1 MPARAAAAAAGRG
14 RYLSRAL
21 RGTGSERDALVLGVK
36 SVCAAVGAWTLARY
50 LLPPAVSTFAPFT
63 ALVTLQATVYRSVRD
78 CVQYLVAMT
87 VGALLAAS
95 LAAVA
100 GIRVWTFALLTL
112 IALCLGRIRR
122 FGQHGTQ
129 VAVIGFFA
137 FSSGA
142 GRIDYIG
149 HLVASVAIGALCGLG
164 AHLILA
170 PARHTDHR
178 RQAVA
183 DLFDAT
189 ALLAEDLAGAFDT
202 AGPDAEQVRRR
213 RREGR
218 ELAARC
224 HDVRHGIG
232 AEIENGRLNPR
243 RSTAG
248 AVEALPRAREA
259 VAVAEGCLTHL
270 RSMTRALDHALADR
284 ETEHLTAPFREG
296 LARLLRTAGRALRET
311 GRASPGE
318 DGDLDEL
325 IEGARRELERI
336 RRQAR
341 ATAETPASVPVVQG
355 ALLND
360 AGRLLADLRRDG
372 PEAAPPP
379 NPHRAVSGPPRAR
392 R

>member
-1 MPARAAAAAAGRG
+1 MPAWRALPARARTVAAERAG
-14 RYLSRAL
+14 YLRRAL

-36 SVCAAVGAWTLARY
+36 SVLAAVGAWTLARY

-100 GIRVWTFALLTL
+100 GIHAWTFALLTL
-112 IALCLGRIRR
+112 IALCVGRIRR
-122 FGQHGTQ
+122 FGRQGTQ
-129 VAVIGFFA
+129 VAVVGFFA

-149 HLVASVAIGALCGLG
+149 YLAASVAIGALCGLG

-178 RQAVA
+178 QQAVA
-183 DLFDAT
+183 DLFT
-189 ALLAEDLAGAFDT
+189 ETGRLADNLAGAFDSEQ
-202 AGPDAEQVRRR
+202 PDLERVRRWR
-213 RREGR
+213 SDGR

-224 HDVRHGIG
+224 HDVRHGIE

-243 RSTAG
+243 RSIAG
-248 AVEALPRAREA
+248 AAEVLPRARET
-259 VAVAEGCLTHL
+259 VTVAERALDHL
-270 RSMTRALDHALADR
+270 RSMTRALDHALADG
-284 ETEHLTAPFREG
+284 ETEHLPTPFQKG
-296 LARLLRTAGRALRET
+296 LASVLRTAATALRET
-311 GRASPGE
+311 GRASPDE
-318 DGDLDEL
+318 DGPLGEL
-325 IEGARRELERI
+325 IDGGGAELERV
-336 RRQAR
+336 RRQAG
-341 ATAETPASVPVVQG
+341 ATAEAPASVPVLQG

-360 AGRLLADLRRDG
+360 AGRLLADLRR
-372 PEAAPPP
+372 
-379 NPHRAVSGPPRAR
+379 
-392 R
+392 

>member
-1 MPARAAAAAAGRG
+1 MPVWRALPARARTVAAERAG
-14 RYLSRAL
+14 YLRRAL

-36 SVCAAVGAWTLARY
+36 SVLAAVGAWTLARY

-63 ALVTLQATVYRSVRD
+63 ALVTLQATVYRSVRE

-95 LAAVA
+95 LAGVA
-100 GIRVWTFALLTL
+100 GIHVWTFALLTL
-112 IALCLGRIRR
+112 IALGVGRIRR
-122 FGQHGTQ
+122 FGQQGTQ
-129 VAVIGFFA
+129 VAVVGFFA

-149 HLVASVAIGALCGLG
+149 HLAASVAIGALCGLG

-178 RQAVA
+178 QQAVA
-183 DLFDAT
+183 DLFTAT
-189 ALLAEDLAGAFDT
+189 GELAENLAGAFDS
-202 AGPDAEQVRRR
+202 AEPDLERVRRWR
-213 RREGR
+213 RDGR

-243 RSTAG
+243 RSIAG
-248 AVEALPRAREA
+248 AAEVLPRARET
-259 VAVAEGCLTHL
+259 VTVAERALDHL
-270 RSMTRALDHALADR
+270 RSMTRALDHAIADG
-284 ETEHLTAPFREG
+284 ETEHLPVPFREG
-296 LARLLRTAGRALRET
+296 LASVLRTAATALRET
-311 GRASPGE
+311 GRASPDE
-318 DGDLDEL
+318 DGRLGEL
-325 IEGARRELERI
+325 IDGGGTELERV

-341 ATAETPASVPVVQG
+341 ATADAPASVPVLQG

-360 AGRLLADLRRDG
+360 AGRLLADLRR
-372 PEAAPPP
+372 
-379 NPHRAVSGPPRAR
+379 
-392 R
+392 